1 MSYQKSLTEEDP
13 ANKNMCVVSVLA
25 ILVDIREGQNI
36 KLLLTTAPCTIDRKE
51 NWERQAAAN
60 KANDCYHLEE
70 PQVQVS
76 VQRLVIENIF
86 VGDIFET
93 AKPVR
98 PPFWKRF

>member
-1 MSYQKSLTEEDP
+1 
-13 ANKNMCVVSVLA
+13 MCVVSVLA

-51 NWERQAAAN
+51 NRERQAAAN